1 MSDYHTPVMLD
12 ESISALVT
20 NPSGTYADATFGG
33 GGHTAELL
41 SRLNEDGH
49 VIAFDRDSDAIDNRI
64 DDPRLTLVRADF
76 RFIHNF
82 VLDLAHK
89 TGDKALGA
97 KLFGGLDGILADL
110 GVSSHQFDTA
120 ERGFS
125 FRYDAPLDMRMNRE
139 GGKTAA
145 DVVNEY
151 SQEDLESLLRIY
163 GEVDNARKVAQL
175 IVSAR
180 DKRGISTTGE
190 LDEAIRPA
198 LPKFA
203 EHKFLAKV
211 YQALRIEVNHEM
223 RSLEKFLEG
232 AADTLRPG
240 GRLVVITYHSLEDR
254 MVKNFIKTGRADGK
268 EEKDVFGNI
277 HAPLKAVNRKPI
289 LPQESEI
296 ASNTRARSAKLRI
309 AEKQKRKEG
318 TRHDG
323 TEKMEVLR
331 HPAVVQERGSGHD
344 KGGVFAE
351 VARQP
356 LLHPHH
362 LHVLLVLGQHLAES
376 QDREDAHKGRGEQE
390 GAGGRGDLPRSEDR

>member
-1 MSDYHTPVMLD
+1 MSGYHTPVLLD
-12 ESISALVT
+12 ESISALIT
-20 NPSGTYADATFGG
+20 NPSGTYADVTFGG

-41 SRLNEDGH
+41 SRLNDDGH
-49 VIAFDRDSDAIDNRI
+49 VIAFDRDSDALDNKI
-64 DDPRLTLVRADF
+64 DDPRLTMVRADF

-82 VLDLAHK
+82 VLLTARETPDQSLAE
-89 TGDKALGA
+89 
-97 KLFGGLDGILADL
+97 KLRGGLDGILADL

-151 SQEDLESLLRIY
+151 ASEDLERIFRIY

-175 IVSAR
+175 VVSAR
-180 DKRGISTTGE
+180 DKSRIDTTAQ
-190 LDEAIRPA
+190 LDEAIKAA

-203 EHKFLAKV
+203 EHKYLAKV

-232 AADTLRPG
+232 AADALRPG

-254 MVKNFIKTGRADGK
+254 MVKNFIKSGRADGK
-268 EEKDVFGNI
+268 EEKDIFGNSA
-277 HAPLKAVNRKPI
+277 APLRAVNRKPV

-296 ASNTRARSAKLRI
+296 AANTRARSAKLRV
-309 AEKQKRKEG
+309 AEKIEG
-318 TRHDG
+318 RD
-323 TEKMEVLR
+323 
-331 HPAVVQERGSGHD
+331 
-344 KGGVFAE
+344 
-351 VARQP
+351 AR
-356 LLHPHH
+356 
-362 LHVLLVLGQHLAES
+362 
-376 QDREDAHKGRGEQE
+376 
-390 GAGGRGDLPRSEDR
+390 

>member
-12 ESISALVT
+12 ESISALVS

-89 TGDKALGA
+89 TDDKALGA
-97 KLFGGLDGILADL
+97 KLSGGLDGILADL

-151 SQEDLESLLRIY
+151 SQEDLERLLRIY

-309 AEKQKRKEG
+309 AEK
-318 TRHDG
+318 
-323 TEKMEVLR
+323 TEE
-331 HPAVVQERGSGHD
+331 
-344 KGGVFAE
+344 KGGNKA
-351 VARQP
+351 
-356 LLHPHH
+356 
-362 LHVLLVLGQHLAES
+362 
-376 QDREDAHKGRGEQE
+376 
-390 GAGGRGDLPRSEDR
+390 